1 LPTSVKSAK
10 LYLRLNDD
18 DFKMDQNKIFTD
30 AVRFFGTQKK
40 LAEACGVSMPAVTLW
55 KRDGIPVTRMY
66 QIEILTN
73 GAVKACKAKA
83 KRK

>member
-1 LPTSVKSAK
+1 
-10 LYLRLNDD
+10 
-18 DFKMDQNKIFTD
+18 MQQNKTFTD

-40 LAEACGVSMPAVTLW
+40 LAEACGVTTPAVALW

-73 GAVKACKAKA
+73 GAIKAGKPKA
-83 KRK
+83 KRQRVF